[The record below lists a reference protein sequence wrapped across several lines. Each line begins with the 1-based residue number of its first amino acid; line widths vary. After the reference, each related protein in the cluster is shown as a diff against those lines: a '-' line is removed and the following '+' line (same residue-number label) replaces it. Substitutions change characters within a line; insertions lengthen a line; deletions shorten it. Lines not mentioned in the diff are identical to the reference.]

1 MVAAEKAVT
10 YEICEERIYASLS
23 GSGEV
28 AFNIFLSINNTGS
41 ETIEIF
47 NFSLDLTDIAD
58 LTLTNLSVPVYDYWL
73 ESRRY
78 DTVLHIETSI
88 LPGEIANL
96 SLNFTTKQG
105 ILNVGEY
112 SQFLFNTK
120 LDADVE
126 KFSFEIWLP
135 KGCFLYTENV
145 NPIYPK
151 PTSNFTDGERL
162 VFRWEDEN
170 LPAGTAKIFVVYYS
184 GNQPSSNVLIAPF
197 PVYLSSST
205 SWVILTL
212 TAAAGITAV
221 IAVALVYLKRRRERK
236 GVTDTVFLLLSDSEK
251 EILKLL
257 SASKDKMMTQKEIQD
272 ATGYSKA
279 KVSVTVSMLERKGL
293 VEKKAKGR
301 TRIVKLKRRI
311 EI

>member
-120 LDADVE
+120 LDASLD
-126 KFSFEIWLP
+126 
-135 KGCFLYTENV
+135 Y
-145 NPIYPK
+145 
-151 PTSNFTDGERL
+151 
-162 VFRWEDEN
+162 
-170 LPAGTAKIFVVYYS
+170 
-184 GNQPSSNVLIAPF
+184 
-197 PVYLSSST
+197 
-205 SWVILTL
+205 
-212 TAAAGITAV
+212 
-221 IAVALVYLKRRRERK
+221 
-236 GVTDTVFLLLSDSEK
+236 
-251 EILKLL
+251 
-257 SASKDKMMTQKEIQD
+257 
-272 ATGYSKA
+272 
-279 KVSVTVSMLERKGL
+279 
-293 VEKKAKGR
+293 
-301 TRIVKLKRRI
+301 
-311 EI
+311 